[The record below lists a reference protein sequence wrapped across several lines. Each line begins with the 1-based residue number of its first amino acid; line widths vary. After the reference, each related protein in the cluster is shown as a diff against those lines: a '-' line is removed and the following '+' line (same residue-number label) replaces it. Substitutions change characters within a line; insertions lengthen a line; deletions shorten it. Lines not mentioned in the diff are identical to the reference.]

1 MSPTFP
7 EALLNRFV
15 QNLTWMHISQTT
27 TTVYRLCI
35 PYNPGKPA
43 PEELSETLTQYTTLT
58 VLKFFTS
65 TPNLPSQ
72 ASLYSWKKHK
82 EQEDNNLHFIYT
94 CLVLDLMRLLV
105 NRWSTLTH
113 ASHSMTTR
121 SSHTDE
127 SESKPI
133 HATQRICPSCRNSS
147 YFRARG
153 PAQTMLACISR
164 GQEHPPNVIIYSKF
178 YVSWLMGFNS
188 AMDRTLLV
196 KPFTVWETVFV
207 N

>member
-58 VLKFFTS
+58 VLKFFKG
-65 TPNLPSQ
+65 LPTFCPRPPCI
-72 ASLYSWKKHK
+72 AERNT
-82 EQEDNNLHFIYT
+82 EQEDNNLHFVYT
-94 CLVLDLMRLLV
+94 RLILDLMRSLV
-105 NRWSTLTH
+105 NHWSPFDH

-133 HATQRICPSCRNSS
+133 HATQGICPSCRNSS

-196 KPFTVWETVFV
+196 KPFTV
-207 N
+207 